1 MGKIFAVMKR
11 EYEGI
16 IKKKSFIISTL
27 MLPLIMGLS
36 IVLPTLLAQTEPEE
50 QRRIVVV
57 DPSGTLSAGIATA
70 LSDTLK
76 DGRRRYL
83 IGEAVPTDST
93 QLGLIRSSLSRD
105 VEDGRLNAYLIVKHD
120 FEKSGRVDYYAE
132 HITNFIELSRLESAL
147 STIVIERRLRR
158 EGLDP
163 RHVKELTKEVDL
175 RTVKLSGEVETE
187 REIGGAYISLM
198 IFMMI
203 LYMTVM
209 LYGVSVMRGIIED
222 KTHRVV
228 EILLSSLTPF
238 QLMMGKLFGIGAAG
252 LTQSAIWIL
261 LAGLLSTYSQQL
273 FRLPFSP
280 SMFPITMLL
289 FFIAFYL
296 LGYFLYASLYTIVGA
311 ICSSDQDAQNVQFP
325 IGLLLVIPIMLS
337 FYLVQNPGSTG
348 ATILSLIPFFAPMMM
363 FMRINTLMPPVWEI
377 VACFVLLFL
386 TIVLCLKLSAKI
398 FRVGILMYGKR
409 ATLREI
415 ATWVRYR

>member
-1 MGKIFAVMKR
+1 MGKTFAVIKR

-27 MLPLIMGLS
+27 MLPLIMGLV

-50 QRRIVVV
+50 QRRIALV
-57 DPSGTLSAGIATA
+57 DSSGTLSADITKA
-70 LSDTLK
+70 LTDTLN

-83 IGEAVPTDST
+83 IVEAFPTDSA
-93 QLGLIRSSLSRD
+93 QLDRIRSALSRD
-105 VEDGRLNAYLIVKHD
+105 VEDGRLDAYLIVERN
-120 FEKSGRVDYYAE
+120 FEKNGRVDYCAE
-132 HITNFIELSRLESAL
+132 HVTNFTELSRLENAL
-147 STIVIERRLRR
+147 SSIVIERRLRR

-163 RHVKELTKEVDL
+163 KHVKELTKGVDL
-175 RTVKLSGEVETE
+175 RTVRLSGKVETE
-187 REIGGAYISLM
+187 REIGGTYISLM
-198 IFMMI
+198 IFVMI

-209 LYGVSVMRGIIED
+209 LYGVSVMRGIIDD

-238 QLMMGKLFGIGAAG
+238 QLMMGKLIGIGAAG
-252 LTQSAIWIL
+252 LTQSAIWVT
-261 LAGLLSTYSQQL
+261 LAGLFSTYSQHL
-273 FRLPFSP
+273 FQFPFSAGTL
-280 SMFPITMLL
+280 PITMLL

-296 LGYFLYASLYTIVGA
+296 LGYFLYAGLYTVVGA
-311 ICSSDQDAQNVQFP
+311 ICSSEQDAQNVQFP
-325 IGLLLVIPIMLS
+325 IVLLLVIPIMLN
-337 FYLVQNPGSTG
+337 FYLIQNPGSTV
-348 ATILSLIPFFAPMMM
+348 ATVLSLIPFFAPVMM
-363 FMRINTLMPPVWEI
+363 FMRINTMMPPAWEI
-377 VACFVLLFL
+377 IICFVLLLL